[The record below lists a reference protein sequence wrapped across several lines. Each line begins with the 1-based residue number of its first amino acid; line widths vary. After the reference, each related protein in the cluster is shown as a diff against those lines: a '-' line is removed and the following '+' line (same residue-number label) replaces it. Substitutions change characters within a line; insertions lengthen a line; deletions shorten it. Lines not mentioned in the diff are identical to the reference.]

1 MYLAHYHLNVKPFQI
16 TPDPKFLWLGET
28 HKEALSV
35 LNYSLLENRGLLL
48 LVGDVGTGKT
58 TLINKFLENLSQN
71 TIVATVQYPG
81 FEILDFYNFL
91 STSFNM
97 GKRFVTKGDFLV
109 RFIHFLHKSHAENK
123 KILLILD
130 ESQGLS
136 DEILEEIRLLSN
148 IERANVKLLNIFLVG
163 QNEVDQ
169 ILARPAN
176 LALSQ
181 RITTRYY
188 IGPIHQKEV
197 KEYIRFRLRIAG
209 TEAQIFN
216 AGAIREI
223 IESSQCYPR
232 LINVICD
239 HALLAGYVQGKNRI
253 DAAIIR
259 ECAKAHRLQ
268 MVDAQTPIQ
277 IGGGKPKKTGRFKS
291 WAGSQ
296 YIWVFPFILVL
307 FLFVLIIAGY
317 YSYLKVGDEIS
328 PPVVRLQ
335 PQNTSS
341 TGSKE
346 KKPVVDDGTSDG
358 GNKKNVTTVENN
370 LNHANPPQTSE
381 FQEEDITPEIISPID
396 KQVGQGEK
404 RGGRTIRPMK
414 KLPGP
419 TENNRKVSPAPFPVD
434 KLIIHFEAYSE
445 DLTEETYAELY
456 RFLLK
461 VVKYPQAYILIKG
474 YTDSAGGPAS
484 NLRLSRLRAEKVKK
498 YFVEKGFDPARIKAV
513 GLGEKDP
520 IASNATLAGRN
531 ANRRIEI
538 ELIHD

>member
-35 LNYSLLENRGLLL
+35 MNYSLLENRGLLL

-58 TLINKFLENLSQN
+58 TLINKFLENLSEN

-97 GKRFVTKGDFLV
+97 GKRFTTKGDFLV
-109 RFIHFLHKSHAENK
+109 RFIHFLHKSHAENR

-169 ILARPAN
+169 ILAKPTN

-181 RITTRYY
+181 RIATRYY
-188 IGPIHQKEV
+188 MGPIHQKEV
-197 KEYIRFRLRIAG
+197 KEYIQFRLRVAG
-209 TEAQIFN
+209 TEAHIFN

-253 DAAIIR
+253 DADIIR
-259 ECAKAHRLQ
+259 ECAKEHQLE

-277 IGGGKPKKTGRFKS
+277 IDGGKPKRSGRFRS
-291 WAGSQ
+291 WMGIQ
-296 YIWVFPFILVL
+296 YIWIFPFILVL
-307 FLFVLIIAGY
+307 FLLMLIIAGY
-317 YSYLKVGDEIS
+317 YSYLRNGNEIA

-335 PQNTSS
+335 PQRTSS
-341 TGSKE
+341 SVTKDKNLDANDDTTEGKNEKGS
-346 KKPVVDDGTSDG
+346 G
-358 GNKKNVTTVENN
+358 TVENN
-370 LNHANPPQTSE
+370 RNGTNQPQSSA
-381 FQEEDITPEIISPID
+381 FQEEDITHEIKSQID
-396 KQVGQGEK
+396 KQAGSEEK
-404 RGGRTIRPMK
+404 RKGSTINPMK

-419 TENNRKVSPAPFPVD
+419 TEKIRKASPIPYPVD
-434 KLIIHFEAYSE
+434 KLIIHFAPYSE
-445 DLTEETYAELY
+445 DLTEETYTELY
-456 RFLLK
+456 QFLLK
-461 VVKYPQAYILIKG
+461 AVKYPQAYILIKG
-474 YTDSAGGPAS
+474 YTDSAGGPKS
-484 NLRLSRLRAEKVKK
+484 NRRLSALRAEKVKK
-498 YFVEKGFDPARIKAV
+498 YFVDKGFDPTRIKAV